1 MAPALAGPL
10 DDLLIPFDPGRSL
23 ETVSDTLELYASADP
38 KVAAA
43 RSLVEDHLGSLPD
56 ADLEA
61 VAAVF
66 WATYRRRLCAGA
78 RPSRVRDWLRNG
90 DRVLWTIQV
99 ALDSSLS
106 PSALADLAAAVR
118 ELETSDA
125 EDARDLTIARAEL
138 ASLLASDIGPPKLL
152 GFIVVFGGMHAEH
165 YIATHPSK
173 PPAGPFP
180 DDDD

>member
-1 MAPALAGPL
+1 MASELAGPL

-43 RSLVEDHLGSLPD
+43 RSLVEDRLGSLPD

-61 VAAVF
+61 LGAVF
-66 WATYRRRLCAGA
+66 WATYRRQLCAGA

-99 ALDSSLS
+99 GLDSFLS
-106 PSALADLAAAVR
+106 PSALADLAVAVR
-118 ELETSDA
+118 ELESSNAQDTT
-125 EDARDLTIARAEL
+125 ELTIARAEL

-173 PPAGPFP
+173 PAGPFP

>member
-10 DDLLIPFDPGRSL
+10 DDLLIPFQPRRSL

-38 KVAAA
+38 KVKAA
-43 RSLVEDHLGSLPD
+43 RGLVEDRLGSLPD
-56 ADLEA
+56 GDLETLGT
-61 VAAVF
+61 VL
-66 WATYRRRLCAGA
+66 WATYRRQLCAGA
-78 RPSRVRDWLRNG
+78 RLSRVRNWLRNG

-99 ALDSSLS
+99 ALDSLLS
-106 PSALADLAAAVR
+106 PSAVADLAAAVR
-118 ELETSDA
+118 ELEGADSKETG
-125 EDARDLTIARAEL
+125 DLAIARAEL
-138 ASLLASDIGPPKLL
+138 ASLLAADIGPPKLL

-173 PPAGPFP
+173 PPAGPYP